1 MGRLMKSFFY
11 KVSKDTAFRVAFII
25 GCAFAVLMALIF
37 FGIDVL
43 LNNVLEGQEGMNM
56 KMLTG
61 QSMLVMS
68 MLPAQDYALVI
79 PVIVICFI
87 GLEFS
92 QGTIRNKIIAGYSKF
107 QIYASLYLS
116 GLLLYFMLI
125 IPHILICVSLGSIFG
140 GFDPNGSVFGV
151 GSSLSGTIS
160 PIFVLQYVL
169 LGLLAYTSIVSCIVF
184 FVTLF
189 RSIGP
194 CIPIVIILL
203 LGCYLAATLINTA
216 VATTEALA
224 VNASFSGDQAMIES
238 AERSLNTAKTIANVA
253 KVIDP
258 IASMTMTTDVDG
270 VTTIDTFSFFAGIG
284 SNLIYA
290 AGFFF
295 GGAAIFRKRDLK

>member
-25 GCAFAVLMALIF
+25 GCAFAVIMALIF
-37 FGIDVL
+37 FGLDAVI
-43 LNNVLEGQEGMNM
+43 NNVLEGEESI
-56 KMLTG
+56 KMFTG

-68 MLPAQDYALVI
+68 MLPAQDFALVI
-79 PVIVICFI
+79 PIIVICFI

-92 QGTIRNKIIAGYSKF
+92 QGTIRNKVIAGHSKF

-116 GLLLYFMLI
+116 GLLLYFMLM
-125 IPHILICVSLGSIFG
+125 IPHILICVTLGSIFG
-140 GFDPNGSVFGV
+140 GFDPNGSVFGI
-151 GSSLSGTIS
+151 GSSLNGTIS
-160 PIFVLQYVL
+160 PIFVLQYVV

-184 FVTLF
+184 FVALF

-194 CIPIVIILL
+194 CIPIAIILL
-203 LGCYLAATLINTA
+203 IGCYLAATIVNNALSI
-216 VATTEALA
+216 TEALA
-224 VNASFSGDQAMIES
+224 ISASVSGDQTMIEN
-238 AERSLNTAKTIANVA
+238 AERSLETAKVIANVT

-270 VTTIDTFSFFAGIG
+270 VSTIDTFSFFAGVG

-295 GGAAIFRKRDLK
+295 GGAAIFKKRDLK

>member
-43 LNNVLEGQEGMNM
+43 LNGVFEGSESI
-56 KMLTG
+56 KMFTG

-92 QGTIRNKIIAGYSKF
+92 QGAIRNKIIAGYSKF
-107 QIYASLYLS
+107 QIYTSLYLS

-151 GSSLSGTIS
+151 GSALTGTIS

-216 VATTEALA
+216 LATTEALA
-224 VNASFSGDQAMIES
+224 ISASVSGDQSMIES

>member
-43 LNNVLEGQEGMNM
+43 LNGVLEGQESI
-56 KMLTG
+56 KMFTG

-92 QGTIRNKIIAGYSKF
+92 QGAIRNKIIAGYSKF
-107 QIYASLYLS
+107 QIYSSLYLS

-125 IPHILICVSLGSIFG
+125 IPHILISVSLGSIFG
-140 GFDPNGSVFGV
+140 GFNPNGEVFGV
-151 GSSLSGTIS
+151 GSALAGTIS
-160 PIFVLQYVL
+160 PIFVLQYVV

-216 VATTEALA
+216 LATTEALA
-224 VNASFSGDQAMIES
+224 ISASVSGDQAMIES